1 MRPFRGDDMRGLSLL
16 ALSAVPAVYLGACT
30 AVPNGGPVGQT
41 ISMALTGDGT
51 NVTLSGSPNDA
62 TFVGVYPVANVTQMT
77 ITITEV
83 GDIIALCQ
91 TATGTAPC
99 VEHPFFTS
107 VQRQNGVNYIKV
119 FDVFGTKVADTAMC
133 EPDGDAGNCDM
144 PDGGDNGGDPP
155 EYPPTP
161 DSGSGGG
168 SGGGGGG
175 CGTDGGGSGG
185 DSGSGGDDAGSN
197 SDDGGGVGDTPHCD
211 AAAVAAAQQQFCNEV
226 DQWLMQHNINY
237 TLNCS
242 LLNGHFDYSHAYPP
256 EVHDDIACL
265 EEIEQAWIDVDA
277 ELSACGPDVQ
287 TTIINWK
294 SSSRWDLIQHGTC
307 RGSPLVLD
315 LDGDGINLSSLDEG
329 VAFGLFGG
337 GAKVKSSWIASG
349 DGWLVLDRNGNG
361 EIDDATELFGNV
373 SGNVDHA
380 DGFQALGELDA
391 NGDGLV
397 DVRDPGFV
405 TLRVWRDMNADGK
418 SSPAELVTVADLG
431 IRALVVAATRVKE
444 SRSWDIY
451 GNQIPL
457 IGSFIWTDG
466 SKGMVADAYLRFE
479 PLLAKST
486 P

>member
-1 MRPFRGDDMRGLSLL
+1 MRGLSLL
-16 ALSAVPAVYLGACT
+16 ALSVVPAVYLGACT
-30 AVPNGGPVGQT
+30 GAPNGGPVGQT

-51 NVTLSGSPNDA
+51 NVTLAGSPNDPA
-62 TFVGVYPVANVTQMT
+62 FVGVYPVANVLQMT
-77 ITITEV
+77 VTITEI
-83 GDIIALCQ
+83 GDILALCQ

-99 VEHPFFTS
+99 IEHPFFTE

-161 DSGSGGG
+161 HSGNGTGGG
-168 SGGGGGG
+168 GGGGGG
-175 CGTDGGGSGG
+175 CGIDGGSA
-185 DSGSGGDDAGSN
+185 DSGTSG
-197 SDDGGGVGDTPHCD
+197 DDGGGDNPQCD
-211 AAAVAAAQQQFCNEV
+211 AAAVAAAQQQFCAEV
-226 DQWLMQHNINY
+226 DQWLTQHNIQY
-237 TLNCS
+237 TLDCS

-256 EVHDDIACL
+256 EVHDDIPCL
-265 EEIEQAWIDVDA
+265 EEIEQAWVDVEA

-329 VAFGLFGG
+329 VAFDLFGG
-337 GAKVKSSWIASG
+337 GAKVKSAWIARG

-373 SGNVDHA
+373 SGHVHHA
-380 DGFQALGELDA
+380 DGFQALGELDDD
-391 NGDGLV
+391 GDGLV
-397 DVRDPGFV
+397 DARDPGFF
-405 TLRVWRDMNADGK
+405 TLRVWRDVNADGK
-418 SSPAELVTVADLG
+418 SAPAELAALSDLG

-444 SRSWDIY
+444 SRSWDVD

-457 IGSFIWTDG
+457 LGSFIRTDG
-466 SKGMVADAYLRFE
+466 SKGMLADAYLRFE
-479 PLLAKST
+479 PLR
-486 P
+486 